1 MNRHLDNL
9 HRLAKEL
16 EIRYGDDDQLLE
28 SVKKDI
34 ATFQNKQFKA
44 QVNGVNTD
52 VMSDGNSYG
61 ISSATLE

>member
-16 EIRYGDDDQLLE
+16 EIRYGDDDQLLA

-34 ATFQNKQFKA
+34 ATFQNKQCKA